1 MDARPADTRAA
12 IDVGSLLENQRF
24 GGWHAKIMFL
34 CFLML
39 FVEGMDYN
47 ALAVAA
53 PALIRD
59 WSVSQ
64 SDIGLAFAISNL
76 AVLLGALS
84 FSAIGDR
91 YGRRIGIILGV
102 LIYSIPTLCTAFAG
116 SLWELY
122 ALRFVAGLGMGG
134 VMPNAIA
141 LLTEVAPKGLKSR
154 MVMIPFIG
162 IGLGAAAIGGI
173 AAAFIPRFGWPAVF
187 LIPGVSGLIVCAVL
201 VVWLTESIRFLVITK
216 PGSPRLAKALKAMGA
231 DATEGRLISVRP
243 HGKASRARQVLG
255 ALLHRDNIAVNMLLW
270 ICCLLES
277 LTFIILVS
285 WLPVILETA
294 GLSPAEASLTFAY
307 VGLGNLVSQLLIAM
321 FLDRYHFLAML
332 AAALVTV
339 AGFVA
344 FGAHGLDKTGLMIVT
359 VILVS
364 ASGATH
370 SALVGLVGNLYP
382 TAFRATAVGIATG
395 FGRAAFIVG
404 PVLAGYLLAQS
415 LPLRELTLVIMTP
428 YVPTV
433 LICLL
438 LARAYAG
445 KVAEARR
452 IDAEG

>member
-1 MDARPADTRAA
+1 
-12 IDVGSLLENQRF
+12 
-24 GGWHAKIMFL
+24 MFL
-34 CFLML
+34 CFMML

-59 WSVSQ
+59 WSASQ
-64 SDIGLAFAISNL
+64 RDIGLAFAVSNL

-84 FSAIGDR
+84 CSAIGDR

-102 LIYSIPTLCTAFAG
+102 LIYSIPSLLTAFAG

-122 ALRFVAGLGMGG
+122 ALRFIAGLGMGG

-173 AAAFIPRFGWPAVF
+173 AAAFIPSFGWPAVF
-187 LIPGVSGLIVCAVL
+187 LIPGVSGLIVCAAL
-201 VVWLTESIRFLVITK
+201 IVWLPESIRFLVVNK
-216 PGSPRLAKALKAMGA
+216 PDSPHLAKALKAMGA
-231 DATEGRLISVRP
+231 DATDGRLISVRP
-243 HGKASRARQVLG
+243 RGKAGRTRQVLG
-255 ALLHRDNIAVNMLLW
+255 ALLHRDNITVNMLLW

-321 FLDRYHFLAML
+321 LLDRYHFLAML
-332 AAALVTV
+332 AGALVTV
-339 AGFVA
+339 VAFVA

-370 SALVGLVGNLYP
+370 SALIGLVGNLYP
-382 TAFRATAVGIATG
+382 TAFRASAVGIATG

-415 LPLRELTLVIMTP
+415 LPFRELTLLIMTP
-428 YVPTV
+428 YVPTA
-433 LICLL
+433 LICLV
-438 LARAYAG
+438 LARSYVG
-445 KVAEARR
+445 RVAQARR
-452 IDAEG
+452 IDMEEATEG